1 MRDGTRGSRDAG
13 SGAAAGT
20 AAARRNPTLAEA
32 FGAQVRFVFR
42 RRWALAA
49 LTTAVAAP
57 MILVA
62 MYGAAPTDDLTLSE
76 VLGNLWSFPV
86 LLSLVW
92 PMAAAWRGDPPSGRG
107 YHWTLPVDRWVHQLL
122 RAAAGWLHLMAGLT
136 AGVGVA
142 WAWSAAA
149 RGGMAP
155 GDPAV
160 LLGLI
165 PCATLLYLV
174 GTVAAVATERPLI
187 WLFVS
192 WIAVAAIES
201 LARTQG
207 WTLVRRFVGEVFT
220 TGALSLSAAAAGPQG
235 VEAGLASELVAW
247 RPWQALPLWLAV
259 TAALVVLAA
268 RLHLERTGE

>member
-1 MRDGTRGSRDAG
+1 MRDGTGGGRDAG
-13 SGAAAGT
+13 SGEAAGP
-20 AAARRNPTLAEA
+20 AAARRDPMLAEA

-42 RRWALAA
+42 RRWSLAA

-62 MYGAAPTDDLTLSE
+62 IYGAPPTDELTLSE

-92 PMAAAWRGDPPSGRG
+92 PMAAAWRDDSPSDRA

-122 RAAAGWLHLMAGLT
+122 RAGAGWLHLMAGLV
-136 AGVGVA
+136 AGVGAA
-142 WAWSAAA
+142 WAWGAAV
-149 RGGMAP
+149 RDGMGP

-187 WLFVS
+187 WIFVS
-192 WIAVAAIES
+192 WIAVAAAES
-201 LARTQG
+201 LARAQG
-207 WTLVRRFVGEVFT
+207 WALVRRLVGEIFT